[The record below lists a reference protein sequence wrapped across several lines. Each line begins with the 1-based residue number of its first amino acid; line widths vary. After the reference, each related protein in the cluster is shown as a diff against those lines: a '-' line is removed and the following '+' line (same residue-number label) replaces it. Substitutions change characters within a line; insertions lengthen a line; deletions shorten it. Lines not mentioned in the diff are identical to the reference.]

1 MKKNYIVPVTN
12 TIVIEAQAILAGSVK
27 LDGDNVQSVSVSDD
41 NYGGDASGILS
52 RRQGGW
58 DD

>member
-12 TIVIEAQAILAGSVK
+12 TIVIEAQAILAGSVQTNAVS
-27 LDGDNVQSVSVSDD
+27 GEVESVSVNGDYSD
-41 NYGGDASGILS
+41 GEILS